1 MKVVSCRP
9 AWRQTSN
16 RFTQLF
22 SEAVQQSGWTVR
34 EFSWGWRGLFS
45 PRVVLIHWP
54 GELFTPSSLAERA
67 KAIYK
72 LALLHFSRRVL
83 RTRIV
88 WLVHETHPHDDDQ
101 KVRWSTRS
109 FLSALDGTIYLSH
122 ASRGVSLSDMP
133 ELATIPALVTRHG
146 HYREDLET
154 AAQPRSTPG
163 ERLEL
168 VYFGQIRPYKNLDGL
183 IRAAS
188 RLSADAIRIRIIGWS
203 KDPAFTRE
211 LETLAKDAPA
221 ISLDIRD
228 ALVPQ
233 ADLEDAINTSDGV
246 VLPYRNILNS
256 GAALLALSC
265 NRPVLAPR
273 LGSLPE
279 LQDEIGSDWISLY
292 DGDISESHLLSFG
305 DSLHK
310 ARRDVADM
318 PLYEWPL
325 VGASIGQFLDQIS
338 APRATVRASDTNTE
352 AERTWR

>member
-1 MKVVSCRP
+1 MKVASLRP

-22 SEAVQQSGWTVR
+22 SEAVQQSGWKVR
-34 EFSWGWRGLFS
+34 EFSWGWRGLFA

-54 GELFTPSSLAERA
+54 GEMLTPSKLSERV
-67 KAIYK
+67 KVLYK
-72 LALLHFSRRVL
+72 LAMLHLARNML
-83 RTRIV
+83 RTRLV
-88 WLVHETHPHDDDQ
+88 WLVHETQPHDDIRTVQ
-101 KVRWSTRS
+101 WSTRS

-122 ASRGVSLSDMP
+122 ASRRVSIADMP
-133 ELATIPALVTRHG
+133 QLAAIPYLVTRHG

-154 AAQPRSTPG
+154 PVQPRRTPG
-163 ERLEL
+163 NRLEL
-168 VYFGQIRPYKNLDGL
+168 VYFGQVRPYKNLDGL

-188 RLSADAIRIRIIGWS
+188 KLDPDTMRIRIIGWS
-203 KDPAFTRE
+203 KDPTFTRE
-211 LETLAKDAPA
+211 LETLAQSAPA
-221 ISLDIRD
+221 IALDIRD
-228 ALVPQ
+228 SLVPQ

-279 LQDEIGSDWISLY
+279 LQDEIGRDWVSLY
-292 DGDISESHLLSFG
+292 DGDINEGHLRDFG
-305 DSLHK
+305 DAL
-310 ARRDVADM
+310 RRADRNVVDM
-318 PLYEWPL
+318 PLYDWPL
-325 VGASIGQFLDQIS
+325 VGDSIGEFFDQLS
-338 APRATVRASDTNTE
+338 TARSPARASDPKAE